1 MIFDKTPKGRQILVD
16 PQSNLPQRTRILLR
30 CVNGR
35 ASADTLV
42 ISLTALGDVKSL
54 LRGLL
59 LDGLIERTDKV
70 RRAAAPIDHQA
81 QAQAPSHAQF

>member
-16 PQSNLPQRTRILLR
+16 PQSTLPQRTRILLR
-30 CVNGR
+30 CINGR

-42 ISLTALGDVKSL
+42 VSLTALGDVKGL

-70 RRAAAPIDHQA
+70 RRAAAPSDHRT
-81 QAQAPSHAQF
+81 QAPSHAQF